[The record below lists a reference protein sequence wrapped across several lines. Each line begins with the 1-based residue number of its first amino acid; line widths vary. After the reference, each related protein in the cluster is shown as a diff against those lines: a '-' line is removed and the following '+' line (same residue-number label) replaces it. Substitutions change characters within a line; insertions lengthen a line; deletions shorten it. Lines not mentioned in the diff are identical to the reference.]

1 MQDPAT
7 YTEAFDREHG
17 FTPEQW
23 LDGLRGAVAAA
34 ALDIEVNAGRAC
46 VHIGAGMLELQ
57 WTALPPRRIAL
68 VQLPRLAVSYR
79 FRGVA
84 HAQRAAFM
92 RHFDLVMLR
101 GGG

>member
-17 FTPEQW
+17 FTATQW
-23 LDGLRGAVAAA
+23 LDGLRSAVGAHALEVAADA
-34 ALDIEVNAGRAC
+34 SRAR
-46 VHIGAGMLELQ
+46 VRIAAGMLDLQ

-68 VQLPRLAVSYR
+68 LQMPRLSVSYR
-79 FRGVA
+79 FRDVTQL
-84 HAQRAAFM
+84 QRAQFM
-92 RHFDLVMLR
+92 RHFDLVMQR

>member
-17 FTPEQW
+17 FTPGQW
-23 LDGLRGAVAAA
+23 LDSLPGAVGTH
-34 ALDIEVNAGRAC
+34 ALAIEAEANRAHVQIGVGR
-46 VHIGAGMLELQ
+46 LELL

-79 FRGVA
+79 FRDVA
-84 HAQRAAFM
+84 PPQRAAFM
-92 RHFDLVMLR
+92 RYFDLFMQR